1 MSLVNQVYININNII
16 FQNIKI
22 LIMQL
27 ILAEEPPLNCWQ
39 IWGFLSKGKSVLNLH
54 TSKQVMSVISH
65 RLSSTLRHAYAH
77 IKAV

>member
-39 IWGFLSKGKSVLNLH
+39 IWGFLLQGKVCTQL
-54 TSKQVMSVISH
+54 
-65 RLSSTLRHAYAH
+65 AH
-77 IKAV
+77 K